1 MSEPWLSACQ
11 SQLTMFA
18 ACYSRS
24 PLSVLAVLSISP
36 RAGRAWLSVH
46 SRFIIFIR
54 RDLDPGPG
62 SRWSDLTIA
71 AHTLYSRYPALQP
84 RVRLFSLNIETKLAG
99 LLNYRARGVPGLT
112 RTLHNTWQTTQQ
124 PKYSTHCLHRLLF
137 VFCVASLLPLL
148 RLNWWLCH
156 CFA

>member
-1 MSEPWLSACQ
+1 
-11 SQLTMFA
+11 MFA

-36 RAGRAWLSVH
+36 RAGRAWLSAH

-62 SRWSDLTIA
+62 SRWSDLTTA
-71 AHTLYSRYPALQP
+71 AHTLYSQYPALQP
-84 RVRLFSLNIETKLAG
+84 RVSLFSLNIETKLAG

-124 PKYSTHCLHRLLF
+124 PKYSTHCLHGLLF
-137 VFCVASLLPLL
+137 VFCVASHPHL
-148 RLNWWLCH
+148 RPDLISSQ
-156 CFA
+156 FPSDVIR